1 MLPFLDLI
9 NGLIITFIIGGIINS
24 LISDFVL
31 AIRID
36 KRMMT
41 NFINGFV
48 FYCLMYYM
56 ESNNEKLQS
65 LPTNQN
71 TTTV

>member
-9 NGLIITFIIGGIINS
+9 NGLIITFIFGGIINS

-31 AIRID
+31 AIKID
-36 KRMMT
+36 KRMMI